1 MNINK
6 EKKMELPTAK
16 DGLIEIREVQI
27 KYNKKIEQA
36 PVKSGWNSFTN
47 TKTASKRDLE
57 RAKFNA
63 VKAIVQD
70 YSIYGISLLS
80 EETLEQIT
88 VQGKQYSIKEKK

>member
-1 MNINK
+1 
-6 EKKMELPTAK
+6 MELPTAK

-80 EETLEQIT
+80 EETLEQMMP
-88 VQGKQYSIKEKK
+88 KEESTGEKYKRELGE